1 MFPILC
7 FMYSV
12 HDPILSQSNY
22 YRYCMVLQPVPVTDS
37 QQLRVAVGNFLSKD
51 RVHQRSIK
59 FIVIYGILC
68 SHDPNFMPDLIV
80 SFVARIT
87 KQLVY
92 N

>member
-7 FMYSV
+7 FMYLV

-22 YRYCMVLQPVPVTDS
+22 YCMVLQPVPVTDS

-68 SHDPNFMPDLIV
+68 SHDPNFIPDLIV

-87 KQLVY
+87 KQLDY